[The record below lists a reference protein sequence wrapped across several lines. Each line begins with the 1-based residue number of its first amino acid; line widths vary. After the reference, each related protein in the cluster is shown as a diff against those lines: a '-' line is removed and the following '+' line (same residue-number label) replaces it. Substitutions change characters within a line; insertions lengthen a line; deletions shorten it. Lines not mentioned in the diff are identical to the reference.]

1 MKNSKSKTK
10 FYKIQAK
17 QLKIQIIINNNNN
30 NKELKQ
36 EKENGKFFPM
46 LLKIFFK
53 WIDNLK
59 K

>member
-1 MKNSKSKTK
+1 MKNSKSKTR

-17 QLKIQIIINNNNN
+17 QLKIQIIINNNN
-30 NKELKQ
+30 KELKQ
-36 EKENGKFFPM
+36 EKENGKFISM
-46 LLKIFFK
+46 LVNIFSK